1 MTYLT
6 MNQRQRILASLL
18 WGVLILAML
27 GAVGTVLW
35 GRVRQAAPQANVVSE
50 APAVLYPAP
59 SFSLTDQEGR
69 SFSSESLRGKTWV
82 ANFIFTNC
90 PGACP
95 MMSQK
100 MASLQKAVSDENV
113 RFVSF
118 TVDPE
123 TDTPEV
129 LKQYGQRFGADGAR
143 WHFLTGEKG
152 EMFRIAAEMK
162 LSALPAEGTNPIV
175 HSEKFLL
182 VDKDGNVRRA
192 YDSDDEEAIKRLV
205 KDAAALG
212 S

>member
-1 MTYLT
+1 
-6 MNQRQRILASLL
+6 MNQRQRILAWLL

-27 GAVGTVLW
+27 GAVGTVRW
-35 GRVRQAAPQANVVSE
+35 GRVRQALPPINRISD

-69 SFSSESLRGKTWV
+69 PFSSESLRGKAWV
-82 ANFIFTNC
+82 ADFIFTNC

-95 MMSQK
+95 MMGQK
-100 MASLQKAVSDENV
+100 ISSLQKAVPNENV

-143 WHFLTGEKG
+143 WHFLTGEKR

-182 VDKDGNVRRA
+182 VDKDGNVRGA
-192 YDSDDEEAIKRLV
+192 YDSGDEEDIKRLV
-205 KDAAALG
+205 RDAAALG